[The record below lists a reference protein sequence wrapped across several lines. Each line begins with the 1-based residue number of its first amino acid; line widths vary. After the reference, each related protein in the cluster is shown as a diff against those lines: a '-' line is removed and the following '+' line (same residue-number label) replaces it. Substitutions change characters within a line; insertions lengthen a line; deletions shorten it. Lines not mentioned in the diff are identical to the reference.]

1 MSNDY
6 KRQNTLKNIIENH
19 QRHEQ
24 GVKRQERHKKL
35 RVITKNLKRN
45 QQPKPSRKK
54 DWLEYQGEDWDEVE
68 LEQHERVMPRGETER
83 RRKLEKA
90 VVLKAEGKEAPP
102 QTPQPVIEGEQGMVI
117 EASKGLYRVALK
129 DQIVQCP
136 VRGNLKAIETGYT
149 NPVAVGDQV
158 IVRHE
163 GTSGSV
169 IEAVLPRRSVL
180 ARPDVFHKHLQQLI
194 VANVDQWLI
203 VLSWR
208 EPLLWLELLDRYLVT
223 AERSQLPV
231 VICLNKV
238 DLVEDREE
246 CQAVLQPYE
255 DLGYQLLLTSA
266 RTGEG
271 LEALQE
277 ILQGQLTVVT
287 GMSGVGKS
295 SLLSAARPGLDLR
308 VGQVS
313 DRSGEGRHTTTQ
325 ATLIR
330 LDEETAVVDTP
341 GIREFG
347 LSGLP
352 QAELVEFFP
361 EIAALAGAC
370 RFKDCRHLDEPDCAV
385 RTEVQAGTVAASRYH
400 SYRKIYE
407 TLPG

>member
-1 MSNDY
+1 MADEY
-6 KRQNTLKNIIENH
+6 KRQNTLKNIIENQ
-19 QRHEQ
+19 QRHEE
-24 GVKRQERHKKL
+24 GVKRQERRQKL
-35 RVITKNLKRN
+35 RLINKNLKRN

-54 DWLEYQGEDWDEVE
+54 DWLEYQGEDWDEVD
-68 LEQHERVMPRGETER
+68 LGQQERVMPRGETER
-83 RRKLEKA
+83 RRNLEKA
-90 VVLKAEGKEAPP
+90 IARKAEGKEAPV

-117 EASKGLYRVALK
+117 EMSKGLYRVALK
-129 DQIVQCP
+129 DRIVQCP
-136 VRGNLKAIETGYT
+136 VRGTLKAAETGYT
-149 NPVAVGDQV
+149 NAVAVGDQV

-180 ARPDVFHKHLQQLI
+180 ARPDVFHKHLQQII

-208 EPLLWLELLDRYLVT
+208 EPILWLELLDRYLVT

-255 DLGYQLLLTSA
+255 DLGYQVLLTSA
-266 RTGEG
+266 RSGEG
-271 LEALQE
+271 LETLQE

-313 DRSGEGRHTTTQ
+313 DHGEGRHTTTQ

-330 LDEETAVVDTP
+330 LDGETAVVDTP

-347 LSGLP
+347 LSGLY
-352 QAELVEFFP
+352 QTELVEFFP
-361 EIAALAGAC
+361 EIAALASDC

-385 RTEVQAGTVAASRYH
+385 RAAVQQGSMATSRYH